1 MQRLAVTT
9 MGIKTGEYHMTSKLT
24 NLSRR
29 EFLTATAGLA
39 VNACFLGGCCS
50 RFSQSQDGKPFSFG
64 VVTDVQYADADPG
77 GSRIYRASPMK
88 LKRCV
93 DFFNTQDLAFVVH
106 LGDLIDRDFDS
117 FDTVLPLFDRCKHPV
132 YQVLGNHDFSVDN
145 AHKAGVPE
153 RLGLT
158 QGYYNFSVGSWSF
171 VVLDGNDL
179 SLHAHVKGSDR
190 YDVSNQMY
198 EQLKANQQ
206 PNAQTWNGGM
216 GKEQMVWLQSTLTQ
230 AEQSGQQVVVFC
242 HWPIFPVASHNLW
255 NDSEV
260 VSVLESF
267 DCVRAYMNGHNHAG
281 HYDQKQGIHYVT
293 FRGMVDGAD
302 RFSYGIVHCNAD
314 AIKITGYGD
323 EVGRT
328 LL

>member
-1 MQRLAVTT
+1 
-9 MGIKTGEYHMTSKLT
+9 MTSKLT

-29 EFLTATAGLA
+29 EFLSATAGLVA
-39 VNACFLGGCCS
+39 HSCLLTGCGS
-50 RFSQSQDGKPFSFG
+50 RFSQSQDAKPFSFG

-93 DFFNTQDLAFVVH
+93 DFLNTQDLAFVIH

-117 FDTVLPLFDRCKHPV
+117 FDTVMPLFDRCKHPV

-145 AHKAGVPE
+145 VHKADVPK
-153 RLGLT
+153 RLGLARR
-158 QGYYNFSVGSWSF
+158 YYDFSVGTWSF

-179 SLHAHVKGSDR
+179 SLHANVKGSDR
-190 YDVSNQMY
+190 YEASNRMY
-198 EQLKANQQ
+198 EQLKANQKS
-206 PNAQTWNGGM
+206 NAQTWNGGV
-216 GKEQMVWLQSTLTQ
+216 GKEQMAWLEYTLTQ
-230 AEQSGQQVVVFC
+230 AEESGQQVVVFC

-267 DCVRAYMNGHNHAG
+267 DCVRVYMNGHNHAG